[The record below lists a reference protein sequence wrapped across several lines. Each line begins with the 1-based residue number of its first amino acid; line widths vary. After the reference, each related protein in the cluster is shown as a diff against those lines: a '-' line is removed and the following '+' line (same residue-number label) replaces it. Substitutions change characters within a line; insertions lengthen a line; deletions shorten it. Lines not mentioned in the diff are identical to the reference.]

1 VRPCD
6 FCGTMVDMFYFCSPP
21 AAVKYLGS
29 SSKRYQR
36 KASRPRDKMEQR
48 VCMVRLAEPVFH
60 SSSLLPFF
68 PPPDRADYDEDEDED
83 QDEYD
88 DPPQREN
95 DALRRSGRPLQSV
108 SEEAT
113 TCTSGHLPSD
123 TDVTL
128 SGSARS
134 GSSTDQGLP
143 SQHRRPQCDDI
154 LREETARRRRVALD
168 EIAQDGPPQL
178 DSRVDPITRSRMISH
193 QPSCDSL
200 QNFSVTTD
208 ERHFSSVPR
217 SALDTEHDSMLEG
230 ISLQYGN
237 TAQYTVLT
245 DMAETA
251 WSVDDPRHYSH
262 FLDSIATTFASS
274 APQVQ
279 LRDTLLERA
288 RADTS
293 TLPMV
298 NRQESIESGVD
309 MQGIDWSRHGASRS
323 QALQDRA
330 SHLMPSGSS
339 RMSTVDLP
347 SGSDTQD
354 ERHYRFHY
362 FNGTVRPKF
371 AHHQLR
377 HVLASAGR
385 EVYYTTSSK
394 IMRASLSCP
403 GTEDE
408 VLDLSKSS
416 MTSTPI
422 RVTCLAATD
431 SSILVAGGFD
441 GEYALRNL
449 DSPTSHS
456 EGYVTHDRNGLV
468 THVHTFSHRR
478 SGLPQ
483 AAFCA
488 NDQRIRIMDLATET
502 FTKTLPYAHS
512 LNSATTASDGRLRA
526 LVGDSPDAL
535 ITDAE
540 SGESLAT
547 LRSHADHV
555 FSCAWSPDSR
565 FLATGAQDG
574 KIALWDSRNWARPLA
589 TLPNVLSCSRSLHFS
604 ADSSMLVSAE
614 NEDVVSIFD
623 TRSLSSSS
631 HEQWQQQGRQDI
643 RFFGTIAGVTL
654 VDGGDEIVIANG
666 DRSVGGLMSFR
677 RSYHNNNTYNSH
689 NDYNYYSPKTNC
701 RRKAAKRRATA
712 MRGEV
717 VEEFWEV

>member
-1 VRPCD
+1 MAR
-6 FCGTMVDMFYFCSPP
+6 F
-21 AAVKYLGS
+21 
-29 SSKRYQR
+29 
-36 KASRPRDKMEQR
+36 
-48 VCMVRLAEPVFH
+48 AEPVFC

-68 PPPDRADYDEDEDED
+68 PRSDLPDFDSQDED

-88 DPPQREN
+88 DLPQRYD
-95 DALRRSGRPLQSV
+95 DALRRSGGPLESV
-108 SEEAT
+108 SEEVSTGVA
-113 TCTSGHLPSD
+113 GNLPSD
-123 TDVTL
+123 TEATLSARTL
-128 SGSARS
+128 SGS
-134 GSSTDQGLP
+134 GTGQ
-143 SQHRRPQCDDI
+143 SQHPRPQCDDI
-154 LREETARRRRVALD
+154 LQEEEVRRRRVALD
-168 EIAQDGPPQL
+168 EFTQDGPLQL
-178 DSRVDPITRSRMISH
+178 DSRSDPLTRSRMISH
-193 QPSCDSL
+193 RPSCDSL

-208 ERHFSSVPR
+208 ERQFNVPR
-217 SALDTEHDSMLEG
+217 IASDTEHDSIPEG
-230 ISLQYGN
+230 APFQLGN

-262 FLDSIATTFASS
+262 FLDSIATTCSS
-274 APQVQ
+274 PAPQAQ

-288 RADTS
+288 RADKS
-293 TLPMV
+293 TLPMF
-298 NRQESIESGVD
+298 NRQESFEAGVD

-323 QALQDRA
+323 QTIQDRA
-330 SHLMPSGSS
+330 SQLMPSGSS
-339 RMSTVDLP
+339 RMSTVDPP
-347 SGSDTQD
+347 SDVDTQD

-362 FNGTVRPKF
+362 FNGTVRPQF

-377 HVLASAGR
+377 HVLASVGR
-385 EVYYTTSSK
+385 EVYYTTTSK
-394 IMRASLSCP
+394 VMRASLACP
-403 GTEDE
+403 GAEST

-431 SSILVAGGFD
+431 SAIVVAGGFD

-449 DSPTSHS
+449 ESPTSHS

-488 NDQRIRIMDLATET
+488 NDQRLRLMDLATET
-502 FTKTLPYAHS
+502 FTKTFDYAHS

-540 SGESLAT
+540 SGETLAT

-555 FSCAWSPDSR
+555 FSCAWSPDSKL
-565 FLATGAQDG
+565 LATGAQDG
-574 KIALWDSRNWARPLA
+574 KIALWDSRNWAKPLA
-589 TLPNVLSCSRSLHFS
+589 TLPNLLSCSRSLHFS
-604 ADSSMLVSAE
+604 SDSSMLVSAE

-623 TRSLSSSS
+623 TRSLLSSS
-631 HEQWQQQGRQDI
+631 HEQWQQGRQDI

-677 RSYHNNNTYNSH
+677 RSYSNTS
-689 NDYNYYSPKTNC
+689 YNYYDDNNNNNNDYYHSLKDSC
-701 RRKAAKRRATA
+701 RRRTGRRRATA
-712 MRGEV
+712 AARRGAV
-717 VEEFWEV
+717 VEEFLGV

>member
-1 VRPCD
+1 MAR
-6 FCGTMVDMFYFCSPP
+6 F
-21 AAVKYLGS
+21 
-29 SSKRYQR
+29 
-36 KASRPRDKMEQR
+36 
-48 VCMVRLAEPVFH
+48 AEPVFC
-60 SSSLLPFF
+60 SSSLLPLF
-68 PPPDRADYDEDEDED
+68 PCADLAEFDDQDDED
-83 QDEYD
+83 QDEYECD
-88 DPPQREN
+88 DLPQREHG
-95 DALRRSGRPLQSV
+95 APRRSGVPLESV
-108 SEEAT
+108 IEEAT
-113 TCTSGHLPSD
+113 TCTSSAHGDLPSD
-123 TDVTL
+123 TGITL
-128 SGSARS
+128 PGSVLSDSG
-134 GSSTDQGLP
+134 TDQGLS
-143 SQHRRPQCDDI
+143 SQHLRPQCDDT
-154 LREETARRRRVALD
+154 LQEEAARRRRVALD
-168 EIAQDGPPQL
+168 DIAQDGPLQL
-178 DSRVDPITRSRMISH
+178 DSRSDTLTRSRMISH

-200 QNFSVTTD
+200 QNFIVTTD
-208 ERHFSSVPR
+208 ERHFNSVPR
-217 SALDTEHDSMLEG
+217 SAPDTEHDSILEG
-230 ISLQYGN
+230 VPLQHGN

-262 FLDSIATTFASS
+262 FLDSIATTFGSS
-274 APQVQ
+274 APQFQ
-279 LRDTLLERA
+279 LRDALLERA
-288 RADTS
+288 RADRS
-293 TLPMV
+293 TLPMF
-298 NRQESIESGVD
+298 NRQESVEAGVD

-323 QALQDRA
+323 QTLQDRA

-339 RMSTVDLP
+339 RMDTVDVP
-347 SGSDTQD
+347 SDLDTQD
-354 ERHYRFHY
+354 ERHYRFRY

-394 IMRASLSCP
+394 VMRASLSCP
-403 GTEDE
+403 GTQDT

-431 SSILVAGGFD
+431 SAVVVAGGFD
-441 GEYALRNL
+441 GEYALRNV
-449 DSPTSHS
+449 DSPASHS

-488 NDQRIRIMDLATET
+488 NDQRLRLMDLATET

-535 ITDAE
+535 VTDAE
-540 SGESLAT
+540 SGDTLAT
-547 LRSHADHV
+547 LRSHADHI
-555 FSCAWSPDSR
+555 FSCAWSPDSKL
-565 FLATGAQDG
+565 LATGAQDG
-574 KIALWDSRNWARPLA
+574 KIALWDSRNWAKPLA
-589 TLPNVLSCSRSLHFS
+589 TLPNLLSCSRSLHFS
-604 ADSSMLVSAE
+604 SDSSMLVSAE

-623 TRSLSSSS
+623 TRSLPLS
-631 HEQWQQQGRQDI
+631 HGQWQRQQQEGRRQDI

-677 RSYHNNNTYNSH
+677 RSYHSGDYDDYDTH
-689 NDYNYYSPKTNC
+689 NEYNYYSPKDSC
-701 RRKAAKRRATA
+701 RRNVARRGNAR
-712 MRGEV
+712 RGAV
-717 VEEFWEV
+717 VEELLI

>member
-6 FCGTMVDMFYFCSPP
+6 LCGTMADMFYFCSPP

-29 SSKRYQR
+29 SSKRYR
-36 KASRPRDKMEQR
+36 KKASRPRDKMEQR

-68 PPPDRADYDEDEDED
+68 PPPDHADYDEDEDED

-88 DPPQREN
+88 DLPQRGN
-95 DALRRSGRPLQSV
+95 DALRRSGGPLKSV
-108 SEEAT
+108 SEEVT
-113 TCTSGHLPSD
+113 TCTPSTAGSGSA
-123 TDVTL
+123 L
-128 SGSARS
+128 SGS
-134 GSSTDQGLP
+134 GTDQGLP
-143 SQHRRPQCDDI
+143 SQHPRPQCDDI
-154 LREETARRRRVALD
+154 LQEETARRRRVALD
-168 EIAQDGPPQL
+168 ENAQDGPPQL
-178 DSRVDPITRSRMISH
+178 DSRIDPITRSRMISH

-200 QNFSVTTD
+200 QNFSVTTN
-208 ERHFSSVPR
+208 EPHFSSVPR
-217 SALDTEHDSMLEG
+217 SAPDTEHDSMLEG
-230 ISLQYGN
+230 TPLQYGN

-262 FLDSIATTFASS
+262 FLDSIATTFGSS

-288 RADTS
+288 RADES

-323 QALQDRA
+323 QALRDRA

-403 GTEDE
+403 GTEDA

-431 SSILVAGGFD
+431 SAILVAGGFD

-449 DSPTSHS
+449 DSPASHS

-488 NDQRIRIMDLATET
+488 NDQRLRLMDLATET

-547 LRSHADHV
+547 LRSHADHI
-555 FSCAWSPDSR
+555 FSCAWSPDSK

-574 KIALWDSRNWARPLA
+574 KIALWDSRNWAKPLA

-604 ADSSMLVSAE
+604 SDSSMLVSAE

-623 TRSLSSSS
+623 TRSLPVSAG
-631 HEQWQQQGRQDI
+631 QWQQGRQDI
-643 RFFGTIAGVTL
+643 RFFGAIAGVTL

-677 RSYHNNNTYNSH
+677 RSYHSNNYN
-689 NDYNYYSPKTNC
+689 NDCFYSPKNNC
-701 RRKAAKRRATA
+701 GRKAAKRRATA
-712 MRGEV
+712 MRGAV
-717 VEEFWEV
+717 VEEFWGI

>member
-1 VRPCD
+1 MAR
-6 FCGTMVDMFYFCSPP
+6 F
-21 AAVKYLGS
+21 
-29 SSKRYQR
+29 
-36 KASRPRDKMEQR
+36 
-48 VCMVRLAEPVFH
+48 AEPVFC
-60 SSSLLPFF
+60 SISLLPIF
-68 PPPDRADYDEDEDED
+68 PCKDLAGLDAQDDED
-83 QDEYD
+83 QDEYEYD
-88 DPPQREN
+88 DLPQREN
-95 DALRRSGRPLQSV
+95 DALQLPGGSLESV
-108 SEEAT
+108 SEEVT
-113 TCTSGHLPSD
+113 TCASSAPRDLPSD
-123 TDVTL
+123 TEITL
-128 SGSARS
+128 PGSVS
-134 GSSTDQGLP
+134 GSSTDQGLH
-143 SQHRRPQCDDI
+143 SQHPRPQCDD
-154 LREETARRRRVALD
+154 LLQEEAARRRRVTID
-168 EIAQDGPPQL
+168 DIAQDGPLQL
-178 DSRVDPITRSRMISH
+178 DPRSDPLTRSRMISH

-200 QNFSVTTD
+200 QNFIVTAG
-208 ERHFSSVPR
+208 ERHFSNVPR
-217 SALDTEHDSMLEG
+217 SIPDTEDDSILEG
-230 ISLQYGN
+230 VPLQHGN
-237 TAQYTVLT
+237 TAQYTILT

-262 FLDSIATTFASS
+262 FLDSIATTFGSS
-274 APQVQ
+274 APQFQ

-288 RADTS
+288 RAEKS
-293 TLPMV
+293 TLPMF

-309 MQGIDWSRHGASRS
+309 MQGIDWSRHDACRS

-339 RMSTVDLP
+339 RMETVDAP
-347 SGSDTQD
+347 SDLDTQD
-354 ERHYRFHY
+354 ECHYRFHY

-394 IMRASLSCP
+394 VMRASLSCP
-403 GTEDE
+403 GTQDT

-431 SSILVAGGFD
+431 SALVVAGGFD
-441 GEYALRNL
+441 GEYALRNV
-449 DSPTSHS
+449 DSPASHS

-488 NDQRIRIMDLATET
+488 NDQRLRLMDLATET

-540 SGESLAT
+540 SGDTLAT
-547 LRSHADHV
+547 LRSHADHI
-555 FSCAWSPDSR
+555 FSCAWSPDSKL
-565 FLATGAQDG
+565 LATGAQDG
-574 KIALWDSRNWARPLA
+574 KIALWDSRNWAKPLV
-589 TLPNVLSCSRSLHFS
+589 TLPNLLSCSRSLHFS
-604 ADSSMLVSAE
+604 SDSSMLVSAE
-614 NEDVVSIFD
+614 NEDVVSVFD
-623 TRSLSSSS
+623 THSLPSS
-631 HEQWQQQGRQDI
+631 HGQWQQGRQDI

-654 VDGGDEIVIANG
+654 LDGGDEIVIANG

-677 RSYHNNNTYNSH
+677 RSYSSYNYN
-689 NDYNYYSPKTNC
+689 NDYYYSPKDNC
-701 RRKAAKRRATA
+701 RRKVGRRRATA
-712 MRGEV
+712 GRGAV
-717 VEEFWEV
+717 VEEFLGV